1 MEKHLHDSWVNL
13 LRTLALAATVV
24 GLLAGSIGCH
34 TVKGVGRDVESVG
47 RGVEDV
53 SNR

>member
-1 MEKHLHDSWVNL
+1 MKNHVHGTWVSL
-13 LRTLALAATVV
+13 LRSIALAATIV
-24 GLLAGSIGCH
+24 GLLAGAIGCH

-53 SNR
+53 STR

>member
-1 MEKHLHDSWVNL
+1 MVKL
-13 LRTLALAATVV
+13 LRTLGLAATVIA
-24 GLLAGSIGCH
+24 LMAGSIGCH